1 MRTLTTASASRA
13 LSVTALALA
22 AQIAAA
28 PAHAEAVSGQP
39 APQFTAGASDGS
51 TVGLAGLKGKTVVL
65 EWTNDECP
73 YTVKHYTTGN
83 MQTLQKEAAASGVVW
98 LTVAS
103 SAAGQQGYVD
113 AAKANELTA
122 SRKAAPAKVLLDAQ
136 GTLGHL
142 YGAKSTPHMFVVAP
156 DGTLAYQGAIDD
168 QPSANPDTVKGARN
182 YVREAIAAVQ
192 AGKTPA
198 VATTRAYGC
207 SIKYAPPR
215 S

>member
-1 MRTLTTASASRA
+1 MSKPTTVPARGAG
-13 LSVTALALA
+13 LMLALA
-22 AQIAAA
+22 AAALFAA
-28 PAHAEAVSGQP
+28 PPAWAEAVAGQP
-39 APQFTAGASDGS
+39 APQFTASASDGS

-73 YTVKHYTTGN
+73 YTVKHYATGN
-83 MQTLQKEAAASGVVW
+83 MQALQREAAAGGAVW

-103 SAAGQQGYVD
+103 SAPGQQGHVD
-113 AAKANELTA
+113 ATRANRLTA
-122 SRKAAPAKVLLDAQ
+122 ERKAQPAKVLLDAD
-136 GTLGHL
+136 GTLGRL

-168 QPSANPDTVKGARN
+168 QPGANPDTVKGARN
-182 YVREAIAAVQ
+182 YVREAIAAAQ
-192 AGKTPA
+192 AGKPPA

-207 SIKYAPPR
+207 SIKYAPPK

>member
-1 MRTLTTASASRA
+1 MAAQMFPRTLLATAG
-13 LSVTALALA
+13 VALALA
-22 AQIAAA
+22 VSTTI
-28 PAHAEAVSGQP
+28 PARADAVPGQP
-39 APQFTAGASDGS
+39 APQFNARASDGS
-51 TVGLAGLKGKTVVL
+51 TVSLAGLKGKTVVL

-83 MQTLQKEAAASGVVW
+83 MQALQREAAAGGVVW

-103 SAAGQQGYVD
+103 SAPGQQGHVD

-122 SRKAAPAKVLLDAQ
+122 SRKAAPANVLLDAE
-136 GTLGHL
+136 GTLGRL

-168 QPSANPDTVKGARN
+168 QPSANPDTVKSARN
-182 YVREAIAAVQ
+182 YVREALAAVQ
-192 AGKTPA
+192 AGKPPA